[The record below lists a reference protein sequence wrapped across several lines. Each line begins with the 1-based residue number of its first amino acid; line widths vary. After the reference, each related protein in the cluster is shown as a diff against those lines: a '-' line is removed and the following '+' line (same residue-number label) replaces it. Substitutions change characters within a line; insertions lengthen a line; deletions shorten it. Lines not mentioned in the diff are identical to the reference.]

1 MPKPKGSLG
10 GWVGPRA
17 NDRVA
22 CYVGASPA
30 VAFCSAERFIGV
42 ICGPVCGI
50 FTLDCENE

>member
-10 GWVGPRA
+10 GWVGPRV